1 MHAEA
6 PRQGPPLW
14 LHAWLSRQAIYF
26 AALNAWLPCLQY
38 LENMRGPQARAA
50 VERVEREIA
59 ASQAAVVEAAQV
71 RRHAPLLVTCLL
83 YVVDVQSQREASK
96 MRMHYMTRAP
106 GANQQ
111 DIASYTCCN
120 MGFAEVDAHRQSRCL
135 QSVAVF
141 AKGLTVFSDINC
153 SGS

>member
-6 PRQGPPLW
+6 PGQGPPLW
-14 LHAWLSRQAIYF
+14 LHAWLSRQAIHF
-26 AALNAWLPCLQY
+26 AALNAWLPWLQY

-71 RRHAPLLVTCLL
+71 RRHAPFLVTCM
-83 YVVDVQSQREASK
+83 Q

-106 GANQQ
+106 GANQ
-111 DIASYTCCN
+111 SYICCN
-120 MGFAEVDAHRQSRCL
+120 MGFAETDAHRQSRCL

-141 AKGLTVFSDINC
+141 CKGLTVFSDINC
-153 SGS
+153 SES